1 MGMETIKKPA
11 RYSTKE
17 VATILGTSEVVARH
31 FLQACGFQ
39 ATKAGN
45 CYLWDA
51 AEVERLA
58 TTLRKPA
65 APAGQAVA
73 QAV

>member
-17 VATILGTSEVVARH
+17 VATILGTSEIVARH

-51 AEVERLA
+51 AAVDRLLV
-58 TTLRKPA
+58 TLDTVKKP
-65 APAGQAVA
+65 PAGAA
-73 QAV
+73 RGAL